1 MATFNQIKQ
10 KSQQKGYSVPLVG
23 FFAFITVLLFSYGCM
38 KEETFSNIPQITFI
52 SHTLVKTTDQLGNK
66 VWNGTIMFEFKD
78 GDGNF
83 GLDTPDSTT
92 LPAYRYNLFL
102 TRFEKKNGAFVE
114 VPDSILPAP
123 LSYTIPIVEP
133 NGNNKRQKG
142 TVTVVIQYLVQ
153 PADTIKYSF
162 YIKDRDLNISNTTV
176 TGEIIFNPVQK

>member
-1 MATFNQIKQ
+1 MATLNHIIQNGRL
-10 KSQQKGYSVPLVG
+10 KGYSVSFVG
-23 FFAFITVLLFSYGCM
+23 RFAFIALLIFSFGCL
-38 KEETFSNIPQITFI
+38 KEENFSNIPQITFI

-66 VWNGTIMFEFKD
+66 VWNGTIKFEFKD

-102 TRFEKKNGAFVE
+102 TRFEKKHGAFVE
-114 VPDSILPAP
+114 IPDSTLPAP

-133 NGNNKRQKG
+133 DGNNKRQKG

-162 YIKDRDLNISNTTV
+162 YIKDRDLNISNTAV
-176 TGEIIFNPVQK
+176 TGEIIFN